1 MIPKTLHITNG
12 DSLNDW
18 LLKLQIKGDFAVWRE
33 MLCEGKTTYKV
44 GDQHFKNARK
54 AFLKEDYD
62 IDTSRYDE
70 IFGSQLELIN
80 NFQEYDELVLWFE
93 YDLFCHINMMACI
106 SYLTQVGCKKPLF
119 LVCSGRVSGEKDLK
133 GLSELTDQQLQDH
146 YQNKITLTRNDQ
158 LLSDQI
164 WRLYCSDNHLELQPN
179 LAKDSSFIYLSN
191 CISAHK
197 KRFPEEQ
204 SGLNTLELHILKLI
218 KKHQITSERQLCGY
232 VLTYQGYYGY
242 GDMQIS
248 KMIKRLRSYFEE
260 QDAYIVVNEKGERAL
275 NGDHLKAPN
284 QKKHCYFGGVSKY
297 AYTYN
302 KDSHQ
307 ITKV

>member
-1 MIPKTLHITNG
+1 MTTKTLHITNG

-106 SYLTQVGCKKPLF
+106 SYLVQRECKKPIY
-119 LVCSGRVSGEKDLK
+119 LVCSGRISGEKELK
-133 GLSELTDQQLQDH
+133 GLSEITEKQLLDH
-146 YQNKITLTRNDQ
+146 YKSKVLLTGNDL
-158 LLSDQI
+158 LLSDKI
-164 WRLYCSDNHLELQPN
+164 WRLYCSDDHSQLQPI

-197 KRFPEEQ
+197 KRFPEEH
-204 SGLNTLELHILKLI
+204 SGLNTLELHILKLL

-232 VLTYQGYYGY
+232 VLNYQGYYGY
-242 GDMQIS
+242 GDTQIS
-248 KMIKRLRSYFEE
+248 KMIKRLHSYYEHKE
-260 QDAYIVVNEKGERAL
+260 GVLVVNQKGENAIK
-275 NGDHLKAPN
+275 GEQMPAPGLH
-284 QKKHCYFGGVSKY
+284 KECYFGGVSKY

>member
-1 MIPKTLHITNG
+1 MSTKTLNIKNG
-12 DSLNDW
+12 DSLNDR
-18 LLKLQIKGDFAVWRE
+18 LLNLDIEGDFAVWRE
-33 MLCEGKTTYKV
+33 MLCEGKTTYTI
-44 GDQHFKNARK
+44 GDSSFIDIRSS
-54 AFLKEDYD
+54 FLEVDYD
-62 IDTSRYDE
+62 IKDNNYRDKFISQLEIIKNWNAYDE
-70 IFGSQLELIN
+70 II
-80 NFQEYDELVLWFE
+80 LWFE

-106 SYLTQVGCKKPLF
+106 SYLTQVGCKKPLY
-119 LVCSGRVSGEKDLK
+119 LVCSGRVTGEKDLK
-133 GLSELTDQQLQDH
+133 GISELTDQQLQDH
-146 YQNKITLTRNDQ
+146 YQNKIKLTRNDQ

-164 WRLYCSDNHLELQPN
+164 WRLYCSDDHLNLQPK

-242 GDMQIS
+242 GDMQVS

-260 QDAYIVVNEKGERAL
+260 QEGYFVVNEKGERAL
-275 NGDHLKAPN
+275 NGDHLEAPG

-297 AYTYN
+297 AYTYQ
-302 KDSHQ
+302 KDTHQ
-307 ITKV
+307 LIKR

>member
-1 MIPKTLHITNG
+1 MSKKTLHITNG

-18 LLKLQIKGDFAVWRE
+18 LLKLQIDGDFAVWRE

-62 IDTSRYDE
+62 IDISKYDE
-70 IFGSQLELIN
+70 IFSSQLELIY
-80 NFQEYDELVLWFE
+80 NFQKYDELVLWFE

-106 SYLTQVGCKKPLF
+106 SYLVQLNCKLPIY
-119 LVCSGRVSGEKDLK
+119 LVCSGRITGEKELK
-133 GLSELTDQQLQDH
+133 GLSEITEEQLLDH
-146 YQNKITLTRNDQ
+146 YQNKIALTRND
-158 LLSDQI
+158 LILSDTI
-164 WRLYCSDNHLELQPN
+164 WKRYCSDDHTQLQPII
-179 LAKDSSFIYLSN
+179 ATDSSFIYLSN
-191 CISAHK
+191 CLSAHK
-197 KRFPEEQ
+197 KRFPEEH
-204 SGLNTLELHILKLI
+204 SGLNTLESHILKLL

-232 VLTYQGYYGY
+232 VLKYQGYYGY

-248 KMIKRLRSYFEE
+248 KMIKRLRPYFQKDE
-260 QDAYIVVNEKGERAL
+260 DYLVISS
-275 NGDHLKAPN
+275 NGQAILDENAKVYSISDTPTF
-284 QKKHCYFGGVSKY
+284 FGGVSKY
-297 AYTYN
+297 AYAYN

>member
-1 MIPKTLHITNG
+1 LSTKTLHITNG
-12 DSLNDW
+12 DSLNNR
-18 LLKLQIKGDFAVWRE
+18 LLDLDIKGDFAVWRE
-33 MLCEGKTTYKV
+33 MLCEGKTTYTI
-44 GDQHFKNARK
+44 GDSNFIDTRSS
-54 AFLKEDYD
+54 FLETDYD
-62 IDTSRYDE
+62 IKDTNYHDKFISQLEIIKNWNAYDE
-70 IFGSQLELIN
+70 II
-80 NFQEYDELVLWFE
+80 LWFE

-133 GLSELTDQQLQDH
+133 GLPELTDNQLQDH
-146 YQNKITLTRNDQ
+146 YQNKKALTKNDQ

-164 WRLYCSDNHLELQPN
+164 WRLYCSDDHLKLQPI

-242 GDMQIS
+242 GDMQVF

-260 QDAYIVVNEKGERAL
+260 QEGYFVVNEKGECAL
-275 NGDHLKAPN
+275 NGDHIEAPG

-297 AYTYN
+297 AYKYK
-302 KDSHQ
+302 KDTHQ
-307 ITKV
+307 LIKR